1 MWRDVMWSAKQGFS
15 KGNVE
20 QVLAWKSI
28 GNQGKGYIWSK
39 VLTWWMEP
47 RQGERSDK
55 AGSLW
60 LTQETLSKAS
70 LRHQE
75 GRGTH
80 LPQNSPSDLLTV
92 QQMAGNAL
100 WLYEPTKNRDQ
111 LGHKIQMWW
120 VGKRSLASG
129 FISMGLRSLSK
140 PIAMALFLV
149 AGINHGSP
157 WSYRF
162 QKNWI
167 NPSKLFCALLLR
179 LIYAA

>member
-1 MWRDVMWSAKQGFS
+1 MWRDVMWSVKQGVS

-28 GNQGKGYIWSK
+28 GNQGRGYIWSK

-47 RQGERSDK
+47 WQGECSDK

-60 LTQETLSKAS
+60 LTQETPSEAS
-70 LRHQE
+70 LRRQE

-120 VGKRSLASG
+120 AGKWSLASG
-129 FISMGLRSLSK
+129 FISMGLSSLSK
-140 PIAMALFLV
+140 PIAMALFLEV
-149 AGINHGSP
+149 GINHGSP

-162 QKNWI
+162 KKNWK

-179 LIYAA
+179 LIHAA